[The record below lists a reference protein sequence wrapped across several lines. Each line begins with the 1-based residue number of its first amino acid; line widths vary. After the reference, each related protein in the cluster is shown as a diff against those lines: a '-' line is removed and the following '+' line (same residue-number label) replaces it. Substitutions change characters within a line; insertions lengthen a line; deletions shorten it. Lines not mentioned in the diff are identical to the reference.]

1 MYLDSQMNVRSVH
14 KSLKIEINVMVKGHQ
29 NNLYTSLSIYI
40 FYIFYTV
47 QMFLIVTLSGL
58 NGELYFQFLYSHP
71 HYRLVQVPLIEVQ
84 MSLKQHV

>member
-1 MYLDSQMNVRSVH
+1 MNLRSVH
-14 KSLKIEINVMVKGHQ
+14 KSLIIEINVMLKGTK
-29 NNLYTSLSIYI
+29 NNLYTSLYI

-47 QMFLIVTLSGL
+47 QKFLIVTLSGL

-71 HYRLVQVPLIEVQ
+71 HYRLVQAPLIQVQ